1 MATERKAVIDRKTAE
16 TQICIELNIDGSGKF
31 QSNLN
36 VPFLNHMLHLL
47 TRHGLFDM
55 TITGTGDVHIDD
67 HHTVEDC
74 GIVLGQVLKAA
85 LGDKTGIARYGTGS
99 IPMEECLGRC
109 VLDICNRPFMVY
121 NVELGK
127 TKVGTFDA
135 ELGEEFFRA
144 FAFNAGITMHLDL
157 LRGTNIHHILEA
169 LFKATGLALRQAVA
183 IDPRITG
190 VLSTKESI

>member
-16 TQICIELNIDGSGKF
+16 TQIRIELNLDGSGRF
-31 QSNLN
+31 ESNLN

-47 TRHGLFDM
+47 TRHALFDM
-55 TITGTGDVHIDD
+55 TVTGTGDVHVDD

-74 GIVLGQVLKAA
+74 GIVLGQALKTA
-85 LGDKTGIARYGTGS
+85 LGDKQGIARYGTGAV
-99 IPMEECLGRC
+99 PMEECLGRC
-109 VLDICNRPFMVY
+109 VLDICNRPYMIY
-121 NVELGK
+121 DVELP
-127 TKVGTFDA
+127 KVKIGTFDS

-157 LRGTNIHHILEA
+157 LRGSNAHHILEA
-169 LFKATGLALRQAVA
+169 LFKATGLALRTAVSV
-183 IDPRITG
+183 DPRISG